1 MTVTYNDIEDAQK
14 CQSEVIRK
22 TSLTFSE
29 TFSDMTGSKVY
40 LKNEFEQKT
49 GSFKIR
55 GAYYKIK
62 SLNADEKKHGVVA
75 ASAGN
80 HSQGVAFA
88 SSLEN
93 IPCTIVMPKN
103 ASPAKISATRGYG
116 ANVILEGLTYDESW
130 AHAQKISQ
138 ETGATIIHAF
148 DDFHIISGQGV
159 IGLEILEQLPDVDEI
174 YIPIGGG
181 GLAAGI
187 ITAVKEKKP
196 DVKIIG
202 VESSVFP
209 AMKSSIESGKLQT
222 IQGGLTIADG
232 ISVKTPGKL
241 TFDIIKNGIDEIVTV
256 NDSDIIKTMFLLM
269 ERAKYVIEPAGAI
282 GLAYLLSNKP
292 SPNKKVVPVLCGGNV
307 DMYLLGQIVAKGL
320 GNMGRMVRILVTLK
334 DKPGALKEIVDEIS
348 SLSVNIVEVIHDRLS
363 SVVNAGTVGVTLS
376 LETENQEHADKLIS
390 HLNEKKIQF
399 ELLT

>member
-62 SLNADEKKHGVVA
+62 SLNADEKKYGVVA

-159 IGLEILEQLPDVDEI
+159 IGLEILDQLPDVDEI

-196 DVKIIG
+196 DVKIVG

-334 DKPGALKEIVDEIS
+334 DKPVALKEIVDEIS
-348 SLSVNIVEVIHDRLS
+348 SLSVNIVVVIHDRLS